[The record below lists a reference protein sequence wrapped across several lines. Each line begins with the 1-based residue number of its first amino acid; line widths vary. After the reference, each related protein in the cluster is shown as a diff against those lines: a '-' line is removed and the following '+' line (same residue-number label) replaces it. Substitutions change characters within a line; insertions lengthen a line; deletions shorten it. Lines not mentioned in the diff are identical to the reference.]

1 MKKIVIVFLGLMASV
16 VSFAGNKANGYIDNA
31 NSTLTSIYKFY
42 RADAGNH
49 LLNETYPV
57 DPKNIVSYVINQDT
71 TTKKRVA
78 FLWPTSGVLSG
89 VVALLE
95 NTKDERYKKML
106 DTDILPGLENY
117 YDASRLPACYQS
129 YLSLDGQQDRYYD
142 DNVWLTIDFA
152 ELALITKEKKY
163 LDKAENVWKFVISG
177 WDDKLDG
184 GIYWCEQKKESKNT
198 CSNAP
203 SAVAAAKLYR
213 ATKKQ
218 EYLEWSKKIYAWTKL
233 NLQDKSDYLYYDNVS
248 LKRRIGKHKYAYNS
262 GQMLQAAVLLYKI
275 TNDKNY
281 LTDAQNI
288 AAAGYNFF
296 FENRTVNGKE
306 SKYLKNG
313 NIWFTAI
320 MLRGYVELYQ
330 VDKNKTYLNAFKQS
344 LDFAWANGRDKDG
357 FFDED
362 WSGKDKKPTKWLLGQ
377 AAMVEMYARLAAIK

>member
-1 MKKIVIVFLGLMASV
+1 MKKIAIVFLSITVSV
-16 VSFAGNKANGYIDNA
+16 LSFAAKKTNGYIDNA
-31 NSTLTSIYKFY
+31 NSTLTNIYKFY

-78 FLWPTSGVLSG
+78 FLWPTSGILSG

-95 NTKDERYKKML
+95 NTKDAQYKKML

-129 YLSLDGQQDRYYD
+129 YLNSDGQQDRYYD

-163 LDKAENVWKFVISG
+163 LEKAENVWKFVISG

-203 SAVAAAKLYR
+203 SAVAAAKLYQ
-213 ATKKQ
+213 ATKNK
-218 EYLEWSKKIYAWTKL
+218 EYLDWSKKIYAWTKL
-233 NLQDKSDYLYYDNVS
+233 NLQDKSDFLYYDNVS
-248 LKRRIGKHKYAYNS
+248 LTRRIGKYKFAYNS
-262 GQMLQAAVLLYKI
+262 GQMLQAAVLLYQI
-275 TNDKNY
+275 TKDKNY

-306 SKYLKNG
+306 SKYLKTG

-320 MLRGYVELYQ
+320 MLRGYVDLYHA
-330 VDKNKTYLNAFKQS
+330 DRNKEYLDAFKRS

-377 AAMVEMYARLAAIK
+377 GAMVEMYARLAAIK